1 MEPALPSDIEH
12 LLADLRSALED
23 LYGDRLV
30 QLVLYGS
37 QARGETHEESDV
49 DVLVVLEGPVEPG
62 KEIRRMGEIRTRLG
76 LRYEHSASLL
86 PVAGADYEN
95 QPSAWIRN
103 VHEEGRVI

>member
-12 LLADLRSALED
+12 LLADLRSALEG
-23 LYGDRLV
+23 LYRDRLGR
-30 QLVLYGS
+30 LVLYGS

-62 KEIRRMGEIRTRLG
+62 TEVRRMGEIRTRVG
-76 LRYEHSASLL
+76 LRYGYSTSLL
-86 PVAGADYEN
+86 PVADTDYEN